1 MYRFYIRDICRILD
15 VKAHVIRYWEKEVPF
30 LVPRKNISGTR
41 VYTFHEISLFFRLK
55 YIVYTKKLP
64 LSKAAGKLWEEMT
77 CEDQELRLRIQ
88 TLREKLLI
96 LYSSSKGQQKLLEK
110 FFDDK
115 DKSDDIGSNAR

>member
-115 DKSDDIGSNAR
+115 DKSDDIG

>member
-77 CEDQELRLRIQ
+77 REDQELRLRIQ
-88 TLREKLLI
+88 ALREKLLI

>member
-1 MYRFYIRDICRILD
+1 VYRFYIRDICRILD

>member
-77 CEDQELRLRIQ
+77 REDQELRLRIQ
-88 TLREKLLI
+88 ALREKLLI
-96 LYSSSKGQQKLLEK
+96 LYSSSQGQQKLLEK

-115 DKSDDIGSNAR
+115 DKSDDIGNNAR